1 MAAMATP
8 MAVAASTSLLPLVP
22 RVLPR
27 ALPRAYCRRCAY
39 HSSAAS
45 ASSSLPNSLPLQRL
59 HAMNTNTSK
68 VREFAESVRA
78 GDNHSV
84 ASTFFS
90 LQSFWNHQR
99 LHGGS
104 RSEVRECAGSVRAG
118 ARRMDIHAL
127 ATQIN
132 PATETPAATKKVLVP
147 VANGTEEMEAVIVV
161 DVLRRAGATV
171 TVASVEEGKQVKAS
185 RGVNILADCL
195 ISECEG
201 EEYDLVVLPG
211 GMPGAERF
219 RDCEALKAITEKQ
232 VKEKRMTAAICAA
245 PVVALQSWGLL
256 KGLHA
261 TCHPSFA
268 GKLEDKAAVESTVVR
283 DSLLTTSRAPGT
295 AFEFAL
301 ALVDQLYGSEKVPT
315 VSGPMVLPLDDGSD
329 IGALKFNDQ
338 EWSTSAT
345 PEVLVP
351 VANGSEEM
359 ETVIIVDVL
368 RRAGV
373 KVVVASVESET
384 TIKASRNVQ
393 LVADTLISEVLDT
406 KFDLVVLPGGM
417 PGADR
422 LQKSEELTKI
432 LKEQVEGGRLYG
444 AICAAPAV
452 VLEANGLLK
461 SKKAT
466 SHPAFSS
473 KLTDQSAVEGRVV
486 IDGRVITSRGPGT
499 AMEFALNIVEKLVSR
514 VKAQEVADA
523 MVFDYL

>member
-1 MAAMATP
+1 MKRDDSIATGTSAMAAMAMAMALRTATP
-8 MAVAASTSLLPLVP
+8 LLSRQVLHRSRAHSRHCACPHTSSSTSSVHNSLHLERFHDP
-22 RVLPR
+22 RG
-27 ALPRAYCRRCAY
+27 
-39 HSSAAS
+39 SKKGNFQFSE
-45 ASSSLPNSLPLQRL
+45 SSSSS
-59 HAMNTNTSK
+59 T
-68 VREFAESVRA
+68 VRRA
-78 GDNHSV
+78 
-84 ASTFFS
+84 
-90 LQSFWNHQR
+90 R
-99 LHGGS
+99 K
-104 RSEVRECAGSVRAG
+104 
-118 ARRMDIHAL
+118 MDIHTL

-132 PATETPAATKKVLVP
+132 PATDTPKAQRKVLVP
-147 VANGTEEMEAVIVV
+147 VANGTEEMEAVIVI
-161 DVLRRAGATV
+161 DVLRRAGAAV
-171 TVASVEEGKQVKAS
+171 TVASVEDGKQIRAS
-185 RGVNILADCL
+185 RGVNLLADCL
-195 ISECEG
+195 ISDCEN
-201 EEYDLVVLPG
+201 EEKFDLVVLPG

-219 RDCEALKAITEKQ
+219 RDSETLKRIAERQ
-232 VKEKRMTAAICAA
+232 VRDKRMLAAICAA
-245 PVVALQSWGLL
+245 PVVALQAWGLL

-268 GKLEDKAAVESTVVR
+268 EKLGDKAAVESRVVR

-301 ALVDQLYGSEKVPT
+301 ALVEQLYGAENVPA
-315 VSGPMVLPLDDGSD
+315 VAGPMVLPLDDGTDS
-329 IGALKFNDQ
+329 GALKVNDQ
-338 EWSTSAT
+338 EWTTSST

-351 VANGSEEM
+351 IASGSEEM
-359 ETVIIVDVL
+359 EVVIIVDVL
-368 RRAGV
+368 RRAGA

-393 LVADTLISEVLDT
+393 LVADTLISEVVDT

-422 LQKSEELTKI
+422 LQKSDELSKI
-432 LKEQVEGGRLYG
+432 LKEQAEGGRLYG

-473 KLTDQSAVEGRVV
+473 KLTDQSAVESRVV

-499 AMEFALNIVEKLVSR
+499 AMEFALNIVEKLFSR
-514 VKAQEVADA
+514 VKAQEVAEA